1 MGEKNWKERLIRFGA
16 SDEVTY
22 FICGFN
28 IAALIAILLH

>member
-1 MGEKNWKERLIRFGA
+1 MENWKDRWFHFMA
-16 SDEVTY
+16 SEEVTF